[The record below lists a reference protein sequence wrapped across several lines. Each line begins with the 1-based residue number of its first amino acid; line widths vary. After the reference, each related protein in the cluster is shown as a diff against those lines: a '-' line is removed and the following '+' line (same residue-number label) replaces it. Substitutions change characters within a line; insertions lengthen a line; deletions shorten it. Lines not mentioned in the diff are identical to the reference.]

1 MNRPVVGIGVFPGTN
16 CERETARA
24 FASHGVPVRF
34 LWHEDPVPEDVDWVV
49 LPGGFSYGD
58 YLRAGAIARFSRL
71 VQSLRDFVQDPHHVV
86 LGICNGFQILTEA
99 HLLPGALA
107 MNASGMF
114 LCRVVEVEV
123 SSHHPLLR
131 GLVPGE
137 RLRLPVAHGEG
148 RFIADGDV
156 LRQLEE
162 QDRILF
168 RYTEDINGSLGRIA
182 GIAGGQGNVLGMMPH
197 PERAV
202 HPLISTDGARLLG
215 QMLHNWRK
223 DYGARGT
230 EGSPQVAA

>member
-1 MNRPVVGIGVFPGTN
+1 MTRPVVGIAVFPGTN

-24 FASHGVPVRF
+24 FAAHGVSIRY
-34 LWHEDPVPEDVDWVV
+34 LWHEEPVPEEVDWVV

-71 VQSLRDFVQDPHHVV
+71 VQSLHAFARDLRHVV
-86 LGICNGFQILTEA
+86 FGICNGFQILTEA
-99 HLLPGALA
+99 HLLPGALTL
-107 MNASGMF
+107 NASGTF
-114 LCRVVEVEV
+114 VCRVVEVEV
-123 SSHHPLLR
+123 TSHHPLFR
-131 GLVPGE
+131 GLTPGE

-148 RFIADGDV
+148 RFVADPDV
-156 LRQLEE
+156 IEDLEK

-182 GIAGGQGNVLGMMPH
+182 GIASDPGNVIGMMPH

-202 HPLISTDGARLLG
+202 HPLLTTDGARLLG
-215 QMLHNWRK
+215 QMIQNWREHH
-223 DYGARGT
+223 GVRGT